1 MGFYRDMQQNVDA
14 VSQERQLTIAG
25 NSRTQVQSIIGVS
38 NILSF
43 ITSNPLP
50 WAAYLFLAR

>member
-14 VSQERQLTIAG
+14 VSKERQSTIAG
-25 NSRTQVQSIIGVS
+25 DSRTQVHSIFSVS

-43 ITSNPLP
+43 FNFRSLP